1 MDGRF
6 LTAFIIPEERDICGY
21 KLKPY
26 NLRHMLY
33 LAAIDSPFVS
43 QKSEKAMTPDALLL
57 ALRICSTNDVQ
68 GALRQKPTIRE
79 QILVGEMMA
88 NQDVFAKALHEL
100 LDYIGES
107 NSVPVTFEKDTS
119 KKGPKAENAPPALMM
134 AVALMSKLHLTK
146 EEAWTLPVG
155 QAVWYLT
162 VYGIT
167 EGAETK
173 ILTTEQES
181 KMDSEA
187 DFLKKV
193 QADALAKLKSHNGR
207 KQ

>member
-21 KLKPY
+21 KLRPY

-33 LAAIDSPFVS
+33 LTAIDSPFVVS
-43 QKSEKAMTPDALLL
+43 KSEKAMTPDALLM

-68 GALRQKPTIRE
+68 TALRMKPTVRE
-79 QILVGEMMA
+79 QMLVGQMMA
-88 NQDVFAKALHEL
+88 DQNIFAKALREL
-100 LDYIGES
+100 LDYIGDA
-107 NSVPVTFEKDTS
+107 NSVPVTFEKES
-119 KKGPKAENAPPALMM
+119 KHVGKKADNAPPPLLM
-134 AVALMSKLHLTK
+134 AVTLMAKLHLTK

-155 QAVWYLT
+155 QAIWYLT
-162 VYGIT
+162 VYGII
-167 EGAETK
+167 EGADTK
-173 ILTTEQES
+173 ILTTEQEG

-193 QADALAKLKSHNGR
+193 EADALAKLQSYNGR
-207 KQ
+207 K

>member
-6 LTAFIIPEERDICGY
+6 LTAFIIPEEREICGY
-21 KLKPY
+21 KLRPY

-33 LAAIDSPFVS
+33 LTAIDSPFVVN
-43 QKSEKAMTPDALLL
+43 KSEKAMTPDALLL

-68 GALRQKPTIRE
+68 TALKMKPTVRE
-79 QILVGEMMA
+79 QMLVGQMMA
-88 NQDVFAKALHEL
+88 DQNVFAKALHEL
-100 LDYIGES
+100 LDYIGDS
-107 NSVPVTFEKDTS
+107 NSVPITFEKDTPQGG
-119 KKGPKAENAPPALMM
+119 KRADNAPPALLM
-134 AVALMSKLHLTK
+134 AVTLMAKLNLTK

-155 QAVWYLT
+155 QAIWYLT
-162 VYGIT
+162 VYGIV

-173 ILTTEQES
+173 ILTTEQEA

-207 KQ
+207 K

>member
-6 LTAFIIPEERDICGY
+6 LTAFIIPEEREICGY

-33 LAAIDSPFVS
+33 LTAIESPFVCE
-43 QKSEKAMTPDALLL
+43 KSDKCMTPEALLL

-68 GALRQKPTIRE
+68 RALKERPTMRE
-79 QILVGEMMA
+79 QILVGKMMA
-88 NQDVFAKALHEL
+88 ERDLFTSSLREL
-100 LDYIGES
+100 LDYIGDS
-107 NSVPVTFEKDTS
+107 NSVPVVFEKED
-119 KKGPKAENAPPALMM
+119 KGTPRKAHNAPPPLLM
-134 AVALMSKLHLTK
+134 AVTLMAKLHLTK

-155 QAVWYLT
+155 QAIWYLT
-162 VYGIT
+162 IYGII

-173 ILTTEQES
+173 IITTEQEA

-187 DFLKKV
+187 DFLKRL
-193 QADALAKLKSHNGR
+193 QAEALAKLQNHNGR
-207 KQ
+207 